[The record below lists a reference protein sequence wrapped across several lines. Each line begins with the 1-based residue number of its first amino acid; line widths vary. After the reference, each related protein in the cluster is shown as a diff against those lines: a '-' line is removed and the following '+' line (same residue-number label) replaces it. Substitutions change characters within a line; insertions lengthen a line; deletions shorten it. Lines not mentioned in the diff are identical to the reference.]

1 MQKLFVDFIPE
12 NKIVLQGEQAR
23 HIGKSLRM
31 KQGDVLSL
39 CCADGGDYGCI
50 IDEVTADEVRLSLCY
65 KQANGS
71 EPTVK
76 VRLYQGVPKGDKLE
90 DIIQKCTELGVSE
103 ITPVLTH
110 RSVSRPDE
118 KAAAKKNA
126 RYCKIA
132 LEAAQQSGRGI
143 VPKVNPMVSLKQA
156 AEKDDSQLK
165 ILFYEGGGESLKS
178 LIPADIKSV
187 SVYIG
192 PEGGFEKQEVEL
204 IKEQGGVV
212 ATLGSRILRTQTA
225 PVAALT
231 AIMLLTE
238 NLEEGET
245 FKGNTEKVVP
255 LSIIY

>member
-1 MQKLFVDFIPE
+1 MQKLFVDFTPE

-31 KQGDVLSL
+31 KQGDMLTLS
-39 CCADGGDYGCI
+39 CADGFDYGCI

-238 NLEEGET
+238 NLE
-245 FKGNTEKVVP
+245 
-255 LSIIY
+255 

>member
-1 MQKLFVDFIPE
+1 
-12 NKIVLQGEQAR
+12 
-23 HIGKSLRM
+23 
-31 KQGDVLSL
+31 
-39 CCADGGDYGCI
+39 
-50 IDEVTADEVRLSLCY
+50 
-65 KQANGS
+65 
-71 EPTVK
+71 
-76 VRLYQGVPKGDKLE
+76 
-90 DIIQKCTELGVSE
+90 
-103 ITPVLTH
+103 
-110 RSVSRPDE
+110 
-118 KAAAKKNA
+118 
-126 RYCKIA
+126 
-132 LEAAQQSGRGI
+132 
-143 VPKVNPMVSLKQA
+143 MVSLKQA

-238 NLEEGET
+238 NLE
-245 FKGNTEKVVP
+245 
-255 LSIIY
+255 